1 MCFFTL
7 VSPRVTP
14 SIHSLGL
21 NVGDHVGVL
30 VKLQTV
36 TPFLSVKFFVNG
48 RLFGPGFNDSFVS
61 DTRPLVLAV
70 QTSFV
75 GQTVT
80 LVPDAVE
87 PELSPPD
94 DDDDAAAGN
103 GFGNSYG
110 NDNDGGDDDDDDAD
124 EA

>member
-1 MCFFTL
+1 M
-7 VSPRVTP
+7 
-14 SIHSLGL
+14 
-21 NVGDHVGVL
+21 
-30 VKLQTV
+30 
-36 TPFLSVKFFVNG
+36 KFFVNG
-48 RLFGPGFNDSFVS
+48 RLFGPGFIDSFVS

-87 PELSPPD
+87 PELSPTD
-94 DDDDAAAGN
+94 GDDAAAGISI
-103 GFGNSYG
+103 GNSYG
-110 NDNDGGDDDDDDAD
+110 NGNDGGDDDDDDAD